1 MSHLNIWEK
10 KGLYRKFENKING
23 EEVLTSN
30 LTIQGDSRFDDIR
43 YVINDFTQI
52 IDFEVSST
60 DINVI
65 AATDNAA
72 SISNPNIKIAI
83 VSSHEPL
90 LTWIKHYCGIMKDA
104 PFDCKIFDNINDTYK
119 WVAEH

>member
-10 KGLYRKFENKING
+10 KGLYRKFENNING
-23 EEVLTSN
+23 EEVLMSN
-30 LTIQGDSRFDDIR
+30 YSIQGDPRFDDIK

-52 IDFEVSST
+52 IDFEVSSA

-72 SISNPNIKIAI
+72 SISNPDIKIAMI
-83 VSSHEPL
+83 STHDPL
-90 LTWIKHYCGIMKDA
+90 LAWIKRYCEIMKDV
-104 PFDCKIFDNINDTYK
+104 PFECKIFSNIDDTYK
-119 WVAEH
+119 WVSAH